1 MQQLSDISRR
11 LKSLQETAMAEETPL
26 KAKILLVLAIVYF
39 LSPIDLIPDFIPVI
53 GYLDDMIIVPA
64 LIWLAFRE
72 IEKNAREKRAESLR
86 SSAVGQNEP
95 EQCEV
100 LK

>member
-11 LKSLQETAMAEETPL
+11 LKSFQKTAMAEETPL

-100 LK
+100 IK

>member
-11 LKSLQETAMAEETPL
+11 LRSLQETATSEETPL

-39 LSPIDLIPDFIPVI
+39 LSPIDLIPDFIPII
-53 GYLDDMIIVPA
+53 GYLDDLVIVPT

-72 IEKNAREKRAESLR
+72 IEKNAAEKRVAALR
-86 SSAVGQNEP
+86 SSAVGLNEP

-100 LK
+100 MK

>member
-11 LKSLQETAMAEETPL
+11 LRSLQETAASEETPL

-53 GYLDDMIIVPA
+53 GYLDDLVIVPT

-72 IEKNAREKRAESLR
+72 IEKNAAEKRVAALR
-86 SSAVGQNEP
+86 SSAVGLNEP

-100 LK
+100 MK